1 MLPHRAAFRADAV
14 RRISVVA
21 AEMLAGGSAHGAG
34 AISPLVLCLQ
44 AADGTFA
51 VAEGVLAFGAAAG
64 TAGFAVFGDIM
75 GGAAPGKRE
84 QMAEFITA
92 VGANAAGF
100 SLYPLVAH
108 RVSALRALAF
118 ANRDRDTGMVTFVH
132 AALTRAGYR
141 VIVMLFGFSA
151 VLADAV
157 GNGRFTVLPIMCL
170 DPSAGRALAVV
181 SVDHKGGVGAPCL
194 TPGADA
200 VGVVSRGHL
209 VVVDD
214 LTAFLALTFFIHL
227 AVGAFS
233 TASLACSMIP
243 FMGRESLAPTTIAML
258 IINIFTIRMRTFHTA
273 IANRVTIRI
282 MKNMSRFHSA
292 NRTLVI
298 FRIKNNA
305 IVSFSLTYMPACITA
320 FLANRIHK
328 IMFIIFTFLR
338 SPVLF

>member
-1 MLPHRAAFRADAV
+1 MLPHRAALRADAV
-14 RRISVVA
+14 RRISVIA
-21 AEMLAGGSAHGAG
+21 DGMLAHGSAHGAG

-64 TAGFAVFGDIM
+64 AGGFAVIGDIM

-118 ANRDRDTGMVTFVH
+118 ANRNRDTGMVTFVH

-141 VIVMLFGFSA
+141 VIVMLLGFSA
-151 VLADAV
+151 VLADAA
-157 GNGRFTVLPIMCL
+157 GKGRFTVLPIVCL
-170 DPSAGRALAVV
+170 NSSAGRALAVV

-209 VVVDD
+209 IVVD
-214 LTAFLALTFFIHL
+214 LSTTVLAHTIFTHI
-227 AVGAFS
+227 AVGAWCI
-233 TASLACSMIP
+233 ASLAFSIRP
-243 FMGRESLAPTTIAML
+243 GMGIVPIAE
-258 IINIFTIRMRTFHTA
+258 
-273 IANRVTIRI
+273 VT
-282 MKNMSRFHSA
+282 
-292 NRTLVI
+292 L
-298 FRIKNNA
+298 
-305 IVSFSLTYMPACITA
+305 A
-320 FLANRIHK
+320 FLIRN
-328 IMFIIFTFLR
+328 
-338 SPVLF
+338 